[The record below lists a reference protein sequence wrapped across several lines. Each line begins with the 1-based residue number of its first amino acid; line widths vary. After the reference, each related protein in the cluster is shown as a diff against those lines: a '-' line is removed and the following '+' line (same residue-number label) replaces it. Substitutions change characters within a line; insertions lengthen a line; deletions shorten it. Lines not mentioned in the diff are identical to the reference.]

1 MDVVSQLGSDRHE
14 CKHWAPTLTRS
25 QCILQQTII
34 FLLLMICFYFMC
46 LSVCVRGFPYILFF
60 SLCCPSFICLSFSQ
74 HLSRPFCLSLTG
86 DILRDKIDKVPD
98 LMELMPADGRGGCQT
113 NGHRHK
119 YIIIICDKYKEGK

>member
-1 MDVVSQLGSDRHE
+1 MYLALDHNLSIINDMFLFYVPFCV
-14 CKHWAPTLTRS
+14 CKGIS
-25 QCILQQTII
+25 I
-34 FLLLMICFYFMC
+34 
-46 LSVCVRGFPYILFF
+46 YIVF

-86 DILRDKIDKVPD
+86 DTLRDKIDKVPD